1 MDEALK
7 ELLTEPVIQTG
18 RTEAPAVSQKKEA
31 PVATQSAISKVKSWF
46 TLHPKVQAA
55 FIALGLVAAVNG
67 QGAYDGTE
75 SPREAVHRTVGA
87 VIVAVVAYLKK
98 SNGSAV

>member
-1 MDEALK
+1 MTDEALK
-7 ELLTEPVIQTG
+7 ELLAEQILTV
-18 RTEAPAVSQKKEA
+18 PAVTETVVKEVLPVNTASIKK
-31 PVATQSAISKVKSWF
+31 WL

-55 FIALGLVAAVNG
+55 FVALALVAALNG

-87 VIVAVVAYLKK
+87 VIVALVAYLKK
-98 SNGSAV
+98 SNGGAV